1 MRIGELSSRTAVPVP
16 TIKYYLREGLL
27 PGGER
32 TSPNQA
38 QYGEAHVRRLKLV
51 RAMLDV
57 GKLSIAATREV
68 LTAIDSPGNTLHG
81 MLGVAQSA
89 VTTKVP
95 AGTDEAWKSADELV
109 AELVERRGWQV
120 KPSNPAW
127 QTLTQIVVTFRD
139 LGQDDLLDIFEEYAV
154 AAERLSAA
162 ELAVI
167 GRRSE
172 PDSKVEGAVLGTV
185 LGDALM
191 SAMRR
196 LTQEDASHRS
206 FNAPAADAEQ
216 PAAGKARSVP
226 AKPVRTRRTTRVAA
240 AG

>member
-1 MRIGELSSRTAVPVP
+1 MRIGELSSRTGVPVP

-27 PGGER
+27 PVGER

-38 QYGEAHVRRLKLV
+38 QYGDAHVRRLKLV

-57 GKLSIAATREV
+57 GKLSIASTREV
-68 LTAIDSPGNTLHG
+68 LNAIDAPGNTLHG

-89 VTTKVP
+89 VTAKVP
-95 AGTDEAWKSADELV
+95 AGEDTAWKEADQLV
-109 AELVERRGWQV
+109 AELIEHRGWRV

-127 QTLTQIVVTFRD
+127 LTLTQIVATFKD
-139 LGQDDLLDIFEEYAV
+139 LGQEDLLDILDEYAS

-162 ELAVI
+162 EVAVVA
-167 GRRSE
+167 GRSE
-172 PDSKVEGAVLGTV
+172 PDSQVEGAVLGTV

-191 SAMRR
+191 AALRR

-206 FNAPAADAEQ
+206 FTEAAPTEGAE
-216 PAAGKARSVP
+216 AAG
-226 AKPVRTRRTTRVAA
+226 
-240 AG
+240 